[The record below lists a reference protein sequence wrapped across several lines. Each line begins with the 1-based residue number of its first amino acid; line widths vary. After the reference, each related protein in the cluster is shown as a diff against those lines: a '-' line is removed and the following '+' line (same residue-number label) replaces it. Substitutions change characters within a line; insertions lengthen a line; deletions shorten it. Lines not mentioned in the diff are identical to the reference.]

1 MTYTFSYFDSKNF
14 EIFYILLHLGWPD
27 LAAGWRGWGRQE
39 EKATDHVGAG
49 TADAGA
55 DRLERQAGQAGA
67 LPPGQTEPGRQSME
81 VDRAGRQQPDCP
93 CAAMIR
99 LSNFPP
105 NNPPFCCQWVQANAP
120 VTWLPKKISLKIPIF
135 VVVGVSRWP
144 NFTLKFPV
152 DKKFDICFQNWQ
164 SFNKLKD

>member
-105 NNPPFCCQWVQANAP
+105 NNPPFCCQWVQTNAA
-120 VTWLPKKISLKIPIF
+120 VTWLPKKIAQNPHFCCCWGCQGGQILRSNSLLTRSLISVSKID
-135 VVVGVSRWP
+135 
-144 NFTLKFPV
+144 NLLT
-152 DKKFDICFQNWQ
+152 N
-164 SFNKLKD
+164 